1 MRIELNRG
9 KFVRMTRGAGSF
21 RSSIPN
27 AHPSPARIPFER
39 AARAAQ
45 YDSMRFL
52 IRFFNAWRAARRR
65 DELYELSDRTLKD
78 IGLKRSEI
86 GALFR

>member
-1 MRIELNRG
+1 
-9 KFVRMTRGAGSF
+9 
-21 RSSIPN
+21 
-27 AHPSPARIPFER
+27 
-39 AARAAQ
+39 
-45 YDSMRFL
+45 MRFL

-86 GALFR
+86 GSLFR